1 MLHTKFAHKPRKYI
15 LDLEST
21 DGEETVG
28 ETMSVA
34 DDELAQIRAAR
45 QAEIQQ
51 QIEAQTEQQI
61 QTEAQEVAA
70 QEEASIIATAMRTI
84 LTPEARDR
92 LARVELGH
100 PELASTVKKH
110 LYTLHQANRINIPVD
125 DEMLKRILQG
135 LTENNRRETTIRR
148 I

>member
-1 MLHTKFAHKPRKYI
+1 M
-15 LDLEST
+15 
-21 DGEETVG
+21 G
-28 ETMSVA
+28 ETMSAA

-45 QAEIQQ
+45 QAEIQR
-51 QIEAQTEQQI
+51 QIETQAEQQMQTE
-61 QTEAQEVAA
+61 ELESAA
-70 QEEASIIATAMRTI
+70 QEEASVIAAAMRTI

-100 PELASTVKKH
+100 PELATTVKQH
-110 LYTLHQANRINIPVD
+110 LYTLHQDNRISIPVD

-135 LTENNRRETTIRR
+135 LSENNRRETTIRR

>member
-1 MLHTKFAHKPRKYI
+1 MKFAQMLR
-15 LDLEST
+15 LNTQVSAST

-45 QAEIQQ
+45 QSEIQQ
-51 QIEAQTEQQI
+51 QLEAQAEQQMQTESIEA
-61 QTEAQEVAA
+61 AA
-70 QEEASIIATAMRTI
+70 EEEANIIAAAMRTI

-110 LYTLHQANRINIPVD
+110 LFTLHQANRINIPVD
-125 DEMLKRILQG
+125 EEMLKRILQG
-135 LTENNRRETTIRR
+135 LESNRRETTIRR

>member
-1 MLHTKFAHKPRKYI
+1 M
-15 LDLEST
+15 
-21 DGEETVG
+21 G
-28 ETMSVA
+28 ETMSIA

-45 QAEIQQ
+45 QAEIQR
-51 QIEAQTEQQI
+51 QIETQAEQQMQTE
-61 QTEAQEVAA
+61 ELESAA
-70 QEEASIIATAMRTI
+70 QEEASVIAAAMRTI

-100 PELASTVKKH
+100 PELAATVKQH
-110 LYTLHQANRINIPVD
+110 LYTLHQANRISIPVD

-135 LTENNRRETTIRR
+135 LSENNRRETTIRR

>member
-1 MLHTKFAHKPRKYI
+1 
-15 LDLEST
+15 
-21 DGEETVG
+21 
-28 ETMSVA
+28 MSVN
-34 DDELAQIRAAR
+34 DDEELSQIRAAR

-51 QIEAQTEQQI
+51 QIEAQAEQQV
-61 QTEAQEVAA
+61 QAEAQEAA
-70 QEEASIIATAMRTI
+70 AEQESNILSSAMRTI

-100 PELASTVKKH
+100 NELATTVKQH
-110 LYTLHQANRINIPVD
+110 LYTLHQSIQTPVN

-135 LTENNRRETTIRR
+135 ISENNRRETTIRR

>member
-1 MLHTKFAHKPRKYI
+1 M
-15 LDLEST
+15 
-21 DGEETVG
+21 GEV
-28 ETMSVA
+28 MSVN
-34 DDELAQIRAAR
+34 DDELTRIRAAR

-51 QIEAQTEQQI
+51 QIEAQAEQQV
-61 QTEAQEVAA
+61 QVEAQEAA
-70 QEEASIIATAMRTI
+70 AEQEANILATAMRTI

-100 PELASTVKKH
+100 GDLATSVKQH
-110 LYTLHQANRINIPVD
+110 LYTLHQNNQIQIPVN

-135 LTENNRRETTIRR
+135 LSQNNRRETTIRR

>member
-1 MLHTKFAHKPRKYI
+1 MLRLNTQVSA
-15 LDLEST
+15 ST

-45 QAEIQQ
+45 QSEIQQ
-51 QIEAQTEQQI
+51 QLEAQAEQQMQTESIEA
-61 QTEAQEVAA
+61 AA
-70 QEEASIIATAMRTI
+70 EEEANIIAAAMRTI

-110 LYTLHQANRINIPVD
+110 LFTLHQANRINIPVD
-125 DEMLKRILQG
+125 EEMLKRILQA
-135 LTENNRRETTIRR
+135 LESNRRETTIRR

>member
-1 MLHTKFAHKPRKYI
+1 
-15 LDLEST
+15 
-21 DGEETVG
+21 VG

-34 DDELAQIRAAR
+34 DDELSQIRAAR

-51 QIEAQTEQQI
+51 QIQAQTEQQL
-61 QTEAQEVAA
+61 QAEAHESAA
-70 QEEASIIATAMRTI
+70 EEEASIIAAAMRTI

-100 PELASTVKKH
+100 PELASTVKQH
-110 LYTLHQANRINIPVD
+110 LHTLHQANRINIPVD

-135 LTENNRRETTIRR
+135 LADSNRRETTIRR

>member
-1 MLHTKFAHKPRKYI
+1 
-15 LDLEST
+15 
-21 DGEETVG
+21 VG

-45 QAEIQQ
+45 QSEIQQ
-51 QIEAQTEQQI
+51 QLEAQAEQQMQTESIEA
-61 QTEAQEVAA
+61 AA
-70 QEEASIIATAMRTI
+70 EEEANIIAAAMRTI

-110 LYTLHQANRINIPVD
+110 LFTLHQANRINIPVD
-125 DEMLKRILQG
+125 EEMLKRILQG
-135 LTENNRRETTIRR
+135 LESNRRETTIRR

>member
-1 MLHTKFAHKPRKYI
+1 M
-15 LDLEST
+15 
-21 DGEETVG
+21 G

-45 QAEIQQ
+45 QAEIQR
-51 QIEAQTEQQI
+51 QIETQAEQQM
-61 QTEAQEVAA
+61 QAEEQESAA
-70 QEEASIIATAMRTI
+70 QEEASMIATAMRTI

-100 PELASTVKKH
+100 PELATTVKQH
-110 LYTLHQANRINIPVD
+110 LYTLHQANRISIPVD
-125 DEMLKRILQG
+125 DEMRKRILQG
-135 LTENNRRETTIRR
+135 LSENSRRETTIRR

>member
-1 MLHTKFAHKPRKYI
+1 M
-15 LDLEST
+15 
-21 DGEETVG
+21 G
-28 ETMSVA
+28 ETMSAA

-45 QAEIQQ
+45 QAEIQR
-51 QIEAQTEQQI
+51 QIETQAEQQMQTE
-61 QTEAQEVAA
+61 ELESAA
-70 QEEASIIATAMRTI
+70 QEEASVIAAAMRTI

-100 PELASTVKKH
+100 PELATTVKQH
-110 LYTLHQANRINIPVD
+110 LYTLHQANRISIPVD

-135 LTENNRRETTIRR
+135 LSENNRRETTIRR

>member
-1 MLHTKFAHKPRKYI
+1 M
-15 LDLEST
+15 
-21 DGEETVG
+21 GEVMTV
-28 ETMSVA
+28 E
-34 DDELAQIRAAR
+34 DEELARLRAAR

-51 QIEAQTEQQI
+51 QLQTQAEQRAQIEVEQAAAEK
-61 QTEAQEVAA
+61 EANVI
-70 QEEASIIATAMRTI
+70 SNAMRTI

-100 PELASTVKKH
+100 PELASTVKQH
-110 LYTLHQANRINIPVD
+110 LYTLHQNNQIQIPVT

-135 LTENNRRETTIRR
+135 LSENGRRETTIRR

>member
-1 MLHTKFAHKPRKYI
+1 M
-15 LDLEST
+15 
-21 DGEETVG
+21 GEI
-28 ETMSVA
+28 MSA
-34 DDELAQIRAAR
+34 SDDELAQIRAAR

-51 QIEAQTEQQI
+51 QLEAQAEQQVES
-61 QTEAQEVAA
+61 EALEAA
-70 QEEASIIATAMRTI
+70 AVEEASMIAAAMRTI

-100 PELASTVKKH
+100 PELATTVKQH
-110 LYTLHQANRINIPVD
+110 LYTLHQANRISIPVD

-135 LTENNRRETTIRR
+135 LSENNRRETTIRR

>member
-1 MLHTKFAHKPRKYI
+1 
-15 LDLEST
+15 
-21 DGEETVG
+21 
-28 ETMSVA
+28 MSVA

-45 QAEIQQ
+45 QSEIQQ
-51 QIEAQTEQQI
+51 QLEAQAEQQMQTESIEA
-61 QTEAQEVAA
+61 AA
-70 QEEASIIATAMRTI
+70 EEEANIIAAAMRTI

-110 LYTLHQANRINIPVD
+110 LFTLHQANRINIPVD
-125 DEMLKRILQG
+125 EEMLKRILQG
-135 LTENNRRETTIRR
+135 LESNRRETTIRR

>member
-1 MLHTKFAHKPRKYI
+1 M
-15 LDLEST
+15 ST
-21 DGEETVG
+21 
-28 ETMSVA
+28 S

-51 QIEAQTEQQI
+51 QLEAQAEQQVES
-61 QTEAQEVAA
+61 EALEAA
-70 QEEASIIATAMRTI
+70 ATEEASMIAAAMRTI

-100 PELASTVKKH
+100 QELAKTVKQH
-110 LYTLHQANRINIPVD
+110 LFTLHQNNRIQIPVD

-135 LTENNRRETTIRR
+135 LSENNRRETTIRR

>member
-1 MLHTKFAHKPRKYI
+1 M
-15 LDLEST
+15 
-21 DGEETVG
+21 G

-45 QAEIQQ
+45 QAEIQR
-51 QIEAQTEQQI
+51 QIETQAEQQMQTE
-61 QTEAQEVAA
+61 ELESAA
-70 QEEASIIATAMRTI
+70 QEEASVIAAAMRTI

-100 PELASTVKKH
+100 PELAITVKQH
-110 LYTLHQANRINIPVD
+110 LYTLHQANRISIPVD

-135 LTENNRRETTIRR
+135 LSENNRRETTIRR